1 MRDAGLRAVG
11 LDRTRQGWAAVTLD
25 AGVFVECRVL
35 TSLADVGPADRVA
48 VDMPMWHPP
57 AGERR
62 ASELEA
68 RRVLGRRASTV
79 FLTPPVEALASG
91 WDHARRHGVSK
102 QMWNLAPG
110 IAEVLAHRRPH
121 WIEVHPEVVFASLW
135 GSPLPPKKTWAGI
148 VRRRHLLAGAG
159 VDIPDELG
167 PAGSIPADDILDA
180 GACALVAS
188 RHPHATRALG
198 TGDDLIWTLEGPPPV
213 RRS

>member
-1 MRDAGLRAVG
+1 MRGAVVMAVG
-11 LDRTRQGWAAVTLD
+11 LDKTRRGWAAVTL
-25 AGVFVECRVL
+25 AEGVFVECRVL
-35 TSLADVGPADRVA
+35 TSLTDVTPADRVA
-48 VDMPMWHPP
+48 VDMPMWHPST
-57 AGERR
+57 GERR

-68 RRVLGRRASTV
+68 RRMLGRRASTV
-79 FLTPPVEALASG
+79 FLTPPVEALDSG

-110 IAEVLAHRRPH
+110 IVQVLAHRRPD

-135 GSPLPPKKTWAGI
+135 GSPLSPKKTWAGI
-148 VRRRHLLAGAG
+148 VQRRRLLADAG

-180 GACALVAS
+180 AACALVAS

-198 TGDDLIWTLEGPPPV
+198 TGDDLIWTVEGPPPV